1 MTGRAL
7 LLVAI
12 VALASLL
19 AGCSPAKDTPKV
31 LEASSQTPKALP
43 MSIQGN
49 SKSVDVSV
57 PESVPPGPARI
68 DFGNNALGEHQLQF
82 IRVDKGHEPDE
93 ALKAT
98 DAWAQGKGPLPEWVH
113 LAGGTPITEPRVKST
128 TTQDMQTGTYVV
140 TDTALKGPP
149 QVEATFQVVGERD
162 HSDPTAKA
170 KIVEYEYGFKAS
182 GLQRGR
188 TEVLIQ
194 NTGNQ
199 PHFVEAERLKPG
211 KTIED
216 VRAFLKTQGGGESPF
231 DQQDTEATAVQ
242 DGKSAQVTTLEFEAG
257 NYALLCFVPDRDGG
271 PPHAFK
277 GMVSE
282 VQIR

>member
-1 MTGRAL
+1 MKGRAL
-7 LLVAI
+7 LLGTVA
-12 VALASLL
+12 ALASVL

-68 DFGNNALGEHQLQF
+68 DFGNNALGEHQLQL
-82 IRVDKGHEPDE
+82 IRVDKGHKPDE
-93 ALKAT
+93 ALKA
-98 DAWAQGKGPLPEWVH
+98 AGQWAQGGKPLPDWVH
-113 LAGGTPITEPRVKST
+113 LAGGTPITEPRTKST
-128 TTQDMQTGTYVV
+128 TTQDLELGTYVV
-140 TDTALKGPP
+140 TDTEINPP
-149 QVEATFQVVGERD
+149 QVEGTFQVVGERD

-182 GLQRGR
+182 GLEKGR

-194 NTGNQ
+194 NTGSQ
-199 PHFVEAERLKPG
+199 PHEVSAARLKPG

-216 VRAFLKTQGGGESPF
+216 VKAYLKNQSGPSPI
-231 DQQDTEATAVQ
+231 DNQDTEHTAVQ
-242 DGKSAQVTTLEFEAG
+242 DGKSAQVTTIEFEQG

-277 GMVSE
+277 GMVTG